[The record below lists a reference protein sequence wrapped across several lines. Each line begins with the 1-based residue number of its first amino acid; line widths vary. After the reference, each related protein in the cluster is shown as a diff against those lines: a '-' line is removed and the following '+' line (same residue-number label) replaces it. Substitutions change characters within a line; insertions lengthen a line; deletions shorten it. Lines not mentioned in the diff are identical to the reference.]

1 MSLPTIEMPKP
12 VPEPEV
18 FPAVSSTAKTDE
30 IIESLETKPQERDLV
45 VEDYSDEESIADSP
59 EPDKEEDVFKS
70 AAEGTSCPSIKP
82 VVDADESIDTEVP
95 EDPPKKTRKKY
106 ERKAPMSQ
114 KQKDHLAK
122 IRKIAADKRKIAREE
137 KAKAKEDADIKKAE
151 EKIKK
156 QQAKFEQDAKDKI
169 KAEHEE
175 NLKIA
180 SDARYTQMDL
190 EEAMVQAVATYDTM
204 RKERKVEKKKKQAED
219 AQKTAQKNM
228 IHRAIQPNYIP
239 PSSQTQ
245 FSHCFQ

>member
-1 MSLPTIEMPKP
+1 MSLPTIVMPEP

-18 FPAVSSTAKTDE
+18 FPAEGKTDQ

-45 VEDYSDEESIADSP
+45 VESFSDEEPLAEQAQT

-70 AAEGTSCPSIKP
+70 APSIKP
-82 VVDADESIDTEVP
+82 VVDAEDTDVIDTEVLP

-156 QQAKFEQDAKDKI
+156 QQAKFEQDAKDKV
-169 KAEHEE
+169 KAEYEE

-180 SDARYTQMDL
+180 SEAKYTQMDL
-190 EEAMVQAVATYDTM
+190 EEAMVNAVATYDTL
-204 RKERKVEKKKKQAED
+204 RKERKTVKKKQQAED
-219 AQKTAQKNM
+219 AKKNAQKNM
-228 IHRAIQPNYIP
+228 IHRAIQPNYVP

-245 FSHCFQ
+245 FSHCFM

>member
-18 FPAVSSTAKTDE
+18 FPAASAPRTDKNDE

-45 VEDYSDEESIADSP
+45 VEDYSDEESIADP
-59 EPDKEEDVFKS
+59 VELDKEEDVFKS
-70 AAEGTSCPSIKP
+70 APSIKP

-122 IRKIAADKRKIAREE
+122 IRKIASDKRKIAREE

-156 QQAKFEQDAKDKI
+156 QQAKFEQDAKDKV
-169 KAEHEE
+169 KAEYEQ

-190 EEAMVQAVATYDTM
+190 EEAMVNAVATYDTL
-204 RKERKVEKKKKQAED
+204 RKERKTVKRQQQAED

-228 IHRAIQPNYIP
+228 IHRAIQPNYAP